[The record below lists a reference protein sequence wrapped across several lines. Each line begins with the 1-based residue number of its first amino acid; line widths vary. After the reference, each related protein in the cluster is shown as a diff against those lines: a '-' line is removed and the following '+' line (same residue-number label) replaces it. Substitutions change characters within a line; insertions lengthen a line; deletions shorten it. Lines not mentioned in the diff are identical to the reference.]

1 MTWFSSTRIDT
12 GHYRLQ
18 TPEGVW
24 ELRKSG
30 WILEGPGGEKEVFDK
45 KAEAIEKV
53 KPAEEEETNIEKK
66 LHELESLVEKY
77 RDLAKALAVGQ
88 P

>member
-24 ELRKSG
+24 ELRRSG
-30 WILEGPGGEKEVFDK
+30 WILEGPGGEKEVFNK

-53 KPAEEEETNIEKK
+53 KPTEEEETDPIEEK
-66 LHELESLVEKY
+66 LQELESLVEKY
-77 RDLAKALAVGQ
+77 RGLAKSLA
-88 P
+88 